1 MSLKVAIF
9 EQSARRT
16 LAGSLAS
23 QRKIVYRVLK
33 LVPCCRHI
41 RLFRTFGQS
50 GSVVPCSVRSRL
62 VVRGVLQGG
71 SVQCMSEAN
80 VEEIASAEDLRKLV
94 EDRLQSS
101 EAACSTLYEY
111 I

>member
-1 MSLKVAIF
+1 M
-9 EQSARRT
+9 
-16 LAGSLAS
+16 
-23 QRKIVYRVLK
+23 LK

-41 RLFRTFGQS
+41 RLFRRFGQS
-50 GSVVPCSVRSRL
+50 GFVVPCSVRPRL

-80 VEEIASAEDLRKLV
+80 VEEIASAEDLRQLV

-101 EAACSTLYEY
+101 EAANVASIVRVVAKFL
-111 I
+111 